1 MVADFRQR
9 LLAVLQRLHLWP
21 RSLADKCR
29 LMFGAAVLFSL
40 ALVLLFPYLWMRK
53 LMIKNLIDIS
63 NERTDILYRW
73 HFQVDQQR
81 QSRPVLDSVGNVRD
95 VNDLPLTWVRLSGNL
110 HEDVNAL
117 EEPYRED
124 ALELIEESALD
135 YRFWMTKE
143 GRTLSSHY
151 IKAFRVRERCLTC
164 HNSEGSA
171 SPFALNEPIGLA
183 VVDYRD
189 SSGEFSKINLMN
201 RIAIL
206 IAGLIGAT
214 GSIVAFYWITQR
226 VILRPIRQLRGLANN
241 VAEGNLDIRSTIETG
256 DEYEKLATAFNHM
269 LDNLQAAQDKL
280 RDANK
285 QLDIKIVELSER
297 NIELFKANKLKSEFL
312 ANMSHEFRTPLNAI
326 LGFAQVLRERPALLK
341 ENKGQRY
348 AENIATSGNRLLN
361 MINDLLQLA
370 KAEAGKIEL
379 HIESCSLPQVLETL
393 VSSFSLQTQE
403 KQIKVR
409 VDIADDVPV
418 LQTDSGK
425 VQQILY
431 NLFSNAVK
439 FTDRAGRIEM
449 RVKMQDDKTVRI
461 AVQDTGCGI
470 AAADQETIFEKFR
483 QVDGSITRPS
493 SGTGLGLAISKELG
507 TMVGGQLGLESEP
520 GQGST
525 FWLDLPVVLA
535 DEE

>member
-1 MVADFRQR
+1 
-9 LLAVLQRLHLWP
+9 
-21 RSLADKCR
+21 
-29 LMFGAAVLFSL
+29 MFGAAVLFSL

-63 NERTDILYRW
+63 NERTAMLYQW
-73 HFQVDQQR
+73 HFKIEGQR
-81 QSRPVLDSVGNVRD
+81 QNDGGPILDLAGRRQD
-95 VNDLPLTWVRLSGNL
+95 VNDLPFTWLRLSDNPS
-110 HEDVNAL
+110 EDVNNL
-117 EEPYRED
+117 PEVYRKD
-124 ALELIEESALD
+124 ALELIDEPVLD
-135 YRFWMTKE
+135 YSFWVTKADDM
-143 GRTLSSHY
+143 LNSHY
-151 IKAFRVRERCLTC
+151 VKVFRARESCREC
-164 HNSEGSA
+164 HTAEGMA
-171 SPFALNEPIGLA
+171 PPFTTNAPIGLA
-183 VVDYRD
+183 IVNYRD
-189 SSGEFSKINLMN
+189 STGEFSKIILMN

-241 VAEGNLDIRSTIETG
+241 VAEGNLDIRSTIDTG

-269 LDNLQAAQDKL
+269 LDNLQAAHDKL

-326 LGFAQVLRERPALLK
+326 LGFAQVLREKPAHLK
-341 ENKGQRY
+341 EEKGQRY
-348 AENIATSGNRLLN
+348 AENIVTSGNRLLN

-379 HIESCSLPQVLETL
+379 RIESCSLPQVLETL

-403 KQIKVR
+403 KGIEVKV
-409 VDIADDVPV
+409 VIEDDVPV

-439 FTDRAGRIEM
+439 FTERKGLIEVHVRM
-449 RVKMQDDKTVRI
+449 VEGKTVRV
-461 AVQDTGCGI
+461 AVRDTGCGI
-470 AAADQETIFEKFR
+470 AAADQDTIFEKFR

-493 SGTGLGLAISKELG
+493 SGTGLGLAISKELA
-507 TMVGGQLGLESEP
+507 TMVAGHLGLESKLD
-520 GQGST
+520 GGSI
-525 FWLDLPVVLA
+525 FWLEMPVVLVA
-535 DEE
+535 NDHDIS